1 MSYKIAFIGGG
12 SVLWTPRLC
21 CDMFLEPKL
30 KGAELHLVDPD
41 KDALALTKRYL
52 EKANDA
58 VSSEWV
64 IHSSELDAALAD
76 ADIVIVSI
84 STGGL
89 ESMHNDYHIPAKYGV
104 FHTVGDTV
112 GPAGVSRVL
121 RNVPVFIDIAR
132 RMEKLCPD
140 AWMVHVTNPL
150 SQLTRAVTKATSIKC
165 VGLCHE
171 YIGTIKMLQN
181 FFKLESRDEIDSLCM
196 GANHFTFMTELKV
209 RGDAGA
215 DSKLTLAEYMKY
227 EMQNDGTFKTGTTD
241 DEVRELL
248 ASSEKQYPYHF
259 NFHLCENL
267 GYFPLAAPSHVA
279 ENLPFYCNSEETENH
294 YHLHRKGVLPERADR
309 KAVKTEKLLDVLE
322 KDTPQ
327 DEVKERSNEM
337 LCDAVVGICAGESRR
352 LIGAMPNIGQID
364 NLPRDVVVE
373 TWTTASL
380 SGIHPVAS
388 GSMPLPL
395 KGFMEQIIVE
405 QELSVEAALT
415 GDVKI
420 FAQALFNSPQLH
432 KKDKAAKLADELLAA
447 NKEFLPQ
454 FGK

>member
-1 MSYKIAFIGGG
+1 MSYKIAFVGGG

-30 KGAELHLVDPD
+30 KGSELHLVDPD
-41 KDALALTKRYL
+41 KDALEITKRYL
-52 EKANDA
+52 ERANDSLA
-58 VSSEWV
+58 AEWK
-64 IHSSELDAALAD
+64 IRASELETALSD
-76 ADIVIVSI
+76 ADVVVVSI

-112 GPAGVSRVL
+112 GPAGISRVA

-132 RMEKLCPD
+132 KMESLCPE

-150 SQLTRAVTKATSIKC
+150 SQLTRAVAKATSIKC

-181 FFKLESRDEIDSLCM
+181 FFNLDSRDDIDSLCM
-196 GANHFTFMTELKV
+196 GVNHFTFMTDLKV
-209 RGDAGA
+209 RGVADP

-227 EMQNDGTFKTGTTD
+227 EMGNDGTFKTGTTD

-259 NFHLCENL
+259 NFHICETL
-267 GYFPLAAPSHVA
+267 GYFPLAAPSHIA
-279 ENLPFYCNSEETENH
+279 ENLPFYCNSEDTEKR

-309 KAVKTEKLLDVLE
+309 KAVKTERLIEILE
-322 KDTPQ
+322 NDSPQ

-337 LCDAVVGICAGESRR
+337 LCDAVVGLCAAEPRR

-373 TWTTASL
+373 TWTIASFA
-380 SGIHPVAS
+380 GINPVAS
-388 GSMPLPL
+388 GNMPLPL
-395 KGFMEQIIVE
+395 KGFMEQIIAE
-405 QELSVEAALT
+405 QELSVEAALA
-415 GDVKI
+415 GDRGK
-420 FAQALFNSPQLH
+420 FAQAIFNSPQLH
-432 KKDKAAKLADELLAA
+432 QKDKAAELADELLAA

-454 FGK
+454 FK